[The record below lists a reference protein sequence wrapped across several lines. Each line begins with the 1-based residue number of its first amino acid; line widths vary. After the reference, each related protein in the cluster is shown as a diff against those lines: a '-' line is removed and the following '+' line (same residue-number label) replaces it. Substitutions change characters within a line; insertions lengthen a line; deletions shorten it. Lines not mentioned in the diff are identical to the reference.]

1 MADKKYEDKPGDGV
15 LFKNER
21 KTEGDKLPDS
31 TGYVLAH
38 RDIKAGERLR
48 LAGWK
53 KKTNSGGSLLSLKL
67 SDEREQSGGQSRR
80 DDREDVF

>member
-1 MADKKYEDKPGDGV
+1 MADKKYEDKPGDGA

-21 KTEGDKLPDS
+21 KTEGDKFPDS

-38 RDIKAGERLR
+38 RDIKSGERLR

-67 SDEREQSGGQSRR
+67 SDARETDGQSRR